1 MTHQVKVLDY
11 AKADYREIRMW
22 VRMKF
27 GETTWIEVDADFR
40 KVMRQIGDMPLA
52 GLIPPEI
59 AELGMAEY
67 RQRLVGQTRVIY
79 QVKEQTVFVHMFV
92 DTSRDFS
99 TMLNQRLLQ
108 PHQPLL

>member
-11 AKADYREIRMW
+11 AKVDYRVIKKW

-27 GETTWIEVDADFR
+27 GETTWIEVEADFK
-40 KVMRQIGDMPLA
+40 KVLRQIGDMPHS

-59 AELGMAEY
+59 AELGLTDY
-67 RQRLVGQTRVIY
+67 RQTLVGQTRVIY
-79 QVKEQTVFVHMFV
+79 QLKEQTVYVHMFV
-92 DTSRDFS
+92 NTSRDFS

-108 PHQPLL
+108 PS